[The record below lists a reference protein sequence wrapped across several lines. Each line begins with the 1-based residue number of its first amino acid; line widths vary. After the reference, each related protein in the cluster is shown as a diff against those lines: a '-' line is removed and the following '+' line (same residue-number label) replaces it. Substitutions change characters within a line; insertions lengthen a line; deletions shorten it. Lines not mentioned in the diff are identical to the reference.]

1 MEPTDK
7 PVFDSTRLGEKSM
20 RWTETNHKLR
30 SSLANILSLK
40 IPPELVKYGSICLE
54 NFKSEILKLFILKE
68 LLCSKIGRSVKE
80 GLNNL
85 RIKCYHTIQTSSVG
99 ELSQTT
105 LGQYA
110 ESTNKLVS
118 HLQGRGKKEPI

>member
-30 SSLANILSLK
+30 SSLTNILSLK
-40 IPPELVKYGSICLE
+40 IPPELVKYGSICLK

-68 LLCSKIGRSVKE
+68 LLCSKTGRSVKE

-85 RIKCYHTIQTSSVG
+85 RIKC
-99 ELSQTT
+99 
-105 LGQYA
+105 
-110 ESTNKLVS
+110 
-118 HLQGRGKKEPI
+118 